1 MLFKFFSDKEIKN
14 LEQTCKQKCE
24 EAKCKNDIK
33 LSSEQ
38 KNSKEEKTFET
49 EPSSTSLSS
58 ITDPKIK
65 DSDWNEDIKFSGFST
80 LVAGIKLFCLLPFE
94 HLKNQINLTLETA
107 PCTVIPYV

>member
-14 LEQTCKQKCE
+14 LEQTCEQPVQ
-24 EAKCKNDIK
+24 KCKNDIK

-58 ITDPKIK
+58 ITDAKIK

-94 HLKNQINLTLETA
+94 HLKIK
-107 PCTVIPYV
+107 